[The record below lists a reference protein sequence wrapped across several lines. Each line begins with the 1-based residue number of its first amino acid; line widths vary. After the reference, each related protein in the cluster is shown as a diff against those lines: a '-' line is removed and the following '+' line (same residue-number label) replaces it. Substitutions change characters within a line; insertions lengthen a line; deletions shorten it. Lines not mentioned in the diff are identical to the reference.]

1 MRFSNITCLAI
12 VTLTASLC
20 ALGYRLSPPL
30 TVGLLTNQ
38 GVVIPTGEV
47 LQPAGRSILIGR
59 RPVAMAL
66 GGSGTVYVRDNEG
79 ISTIQA
85 GSQKVT
91 STLRL
96 SGSGLSGI
104 VVSDDETRL
113 YTSNSTNSVLVVD
126 ISSVQP
132 VLLRSFTIPPGDKGT
147 PYPAGLALHNGT
159 LYVAVNRSNA
169 VVALDIE
176 TGQVTS
182 TFSTAPAPVMV
193 CVVGDRLWVSSW
205 GRIPGDNDASAP
217 SSQTLVAVDK
227 RGISLGG
234 SVECFSIKTE
244 KRIATWP
251 VASQPGELLEDKDA
265 MLVASADGD
274 CITRLSL
281 KVQPEVVWRSG
292 LHASP
297 TSMVALPAMQIG
309 VSCGGSNELV
319 VVNRETWR
327 TKAKYKTGWYP
338 IAVKSTGSAVIVAC
352 SKGFGSRSDDL
363 RTGTY
368 NALAVAENTVS
379 DSPES
384 TRSQRNVYQ
393 FTGLISTIDLQSD
406 KATEAPFPRLNPTTS
421 LKSTGLPTFRHV
433 IYVIKE
439 NRTYD
444 QVFGDVVGANGDPR
458 LAIYGANVTPNHH
471 KLAREFVLLDNY
483 YCNGVLSA
491 DGHSWSTEGNATS
504 FLERSFG
511 GWTRSYP
518 YGDEPLAI
526 SQTGHIWDHVLAKNL
541 TFRNYGEYDVA
552 GTPKGETYAS
562 LLKRALTSR
571 PLPASTQ
578 LIGLSSLRHLSCRS
592 YPGWNMNIPDV
603 FRMRIFL
610 QEFATFSKNGSLPSF
625 MTVYLP
631 QDHTSGTSA
640 GSPTPAAHVA
650 DNDYA
655 VGQLVDAVSRS
666 PFWKDTAIFVVEDD
680 PQAGFDH
687 VDGHR
692 SVCLVISPYSRNRG
706 VKSTFYNQSSV
717 LRTIK
722 SVFGITQLT
731 RSESLTSIMSDC
743 FSGGVNLTPY
753 RVVKPIT
760 DLYATNA
767 RTARAPTYDLRSP
780 DRIPEGIFNR
790 DQWHTARGNQPYPKG
805 LSGAHGTGLGR
816 LGLRLSPYPQP
827 AEAGD

>member
-1 MRFSNITCLAI
+1 MQISNITCLAV
-12 VTLTASLC
+12 VTLTAALC
-20 ALGYRLSPPL
+20 ALGYRLPTPR

-38 GVVIPTGEV
+38 GVVIPTGEL
-47 LQPAGRSILIGR
+47 LQPVGRSILIGR
-59 RPVAMAL
+59 RPVAMTI
-66 GGSGTVYVRDNEG
+66 GRSGTVFIRDNEG

-85 GSQKVT
+85 GSRQVT
-91 STLRL
+91 SILKL

-113 YTSNSTNSVLVVD
+113 YTSTSSNSVLEVD
-126 ISSVQP
+126 ISLVQP
-132 VLLRSFTIPPGDKGT
+132 VLLRTFTIPPGDKGR
-147 PYPAGLALHNGT
+147 PYPAGLALHNET
-159 LYVAVNRSNA
+159 LYVVGNRSNA

-176 TGQVTS
+176 TGQVMS
-182 TFSTAPAPVMV
+182 TFPTAPAPVMIY
-193 CVVGDRLWVSSW
+193 VVGDMLWVSSW
-205 GRIPGDNDASAP
+205 GRIPGAKDASAP
-217 SSQTLVAVDK
+217 SSQSLVAVDK

-234 SVECFSIKTE
+234 TVECFSIKTE

-251 VASQPGELLEDKDA
+251 VSSQPGELLEDKGT

-281 KVQPEVVWRSG
+281 TAQPEVVWRSG

-297 TSMVALPAMQIG
+297 TSMVALPGMQIG
-309 VSCGGSNELV
+309 VTCGGSNEIV
-319 VVNRETWR
+319 VLNRETWR
-327 TKAKYKTGWYP
+327 TVARYKTGWYP
-338 IAVKSTGSAVIVAC
+338 IAIKSTGSAVIVAC
-352 SKGFGSRSDDL
+352 SKGFGSRSNDL
-363 RTGTY
+363 RTGYY
-368 NALAVAENTVS
+368 NALAVAENTVL
-379 DSPES
+379 DPPES
-384 TRSQRNVYQ
+384 ERARRGVYQ
-393 FTGLISTIDLQSD
+393 FTGLISTIDLPSG
-406 KATEAPFPRLNPTTS
+406 KATEAPITLPNPTLS
-421 LKSTGLPTFRHV
+421 HKRVGLPNFRHV

-444 QVFGDVVGANGDPR
+444 QIFGDVVGANGDPG
-458 LAIYGANVTPNHH
+458 LAIYGAPVTPNHH

-526 SQTGHIWDHVLAKNL
+526 SKSGHIWDHVLAKNL
-541 TFRNYGEYDVA
+541 TFRNYGEYDIA
-552 GTPKGETYAS
+552 GTPKNETYAS
-562 LLKRALTSR
+562 LLKRALTNGS
-571 PLPASTQ
+571 LPSSTQ
-578 LIGLSSLRHLSCRS
+578 LIGLSNLRHLSCRA

-610 QEFATFSKNGSLPSF
+610 QEFAAFCKNGSLPSF

-631 QDHTSGTSA
+631 QDHTSGASA

-655 VGQLVDAVSRS
+655 LGQLVDAVSRS
-666 PFWKDTAIFVVEDD
+666 SFWKDTAIFVVEDD
-680 PQAGFDH
+680 PQDGFDH

-722 SVFGITQLT
+722 SVFGITQFT
-731 RSESLTSIMSDC
+731 RSEGLTSVMSDC
-743 FSGGVNLTPY
+743 FGGAVNLSPY
-753 RVVKPIT
+753 RVVKPMT

-780 DRIPEGIFNR
+780 DRVPEGIFNL
-790 DQWHTARGNQPYPKG
+790 DQWHIARGNQPYPKG
-805 LSGAHGTGLGR
+805 LSGAHGSGLRG
-816 LGLRLSPYPQP
+816 LGLRLSPSPQP
-827 AEAGD
+827 IDAQD